1 MNKFFKNTLLLS
13 VCAIS
18 LYSGDA
24 QTPLPA
30 NDLVAPNYTTAPMQD
45 WEKKFSDF
53 SFNVYKK
60 NDHVLP
66 YRLYKPA
73 AQKGEKYPL
82 VLFMHGAGERGVDN
96 RKQFLRFSC
105 TKFWEKYPCYVLA
118 PQCPE
123 RKDVDSDAGAVWVHT
138 PFGAQSHS
146 MQKEPTWPMQLSFEL
161 LDRIIKENNIDRD
174 RIYITGLSMGGFATW
189 EMLQRHPELFAA
201 GIPICGGGDTAFAGK
216 LSRVPLWVFHGDAD
230 STVPVTR
237 SRAMVQQVVAKGGHP
252 RYTEYPGVGHD
263 SWSRTYPENEVWD
276 WLFAQS
282 KKKDSPKKI
291 AYGSLEDDHIKY
303 IGRWDKSNV
312 AEYVSRW
319 GGAYFKVAFT
329 GTKVKLRMG
338 TNKTNYYVK
347 IDNGPWISYK
357 NVSDT
362 IDITPVALSKGKHT
376 LSVAQGKDYNYVFS
390 FRGLILEHGAVTS
403 DPPVSPFLIEF
414 IGDSITAGYT
424 DDQANVSDYAW
435 ISAEKLGA
443 EHTQIAYPGIT
454 LVSGYPKGGMDNQ
467 YFRMGS
473 PASIVSPMWE
483 MNKYVPD
490 MIVINL
496 GTNDNNKRVPDS
508 VLQANYTEF
517 LFKIR
522 KQFPNAQVLV
532 MRTFLGV
539 KVNPTLAAV
548 NARIAAGDKKLHY
561 VDTEGWLTK
570 ADYGDG
576 LHPSVE
582 GQMKAAGLLMPVI
595 EKYR

>member
-1 MNKFFKNTLLLS
+1 MNKFFKNTLLIL
-13 VCAIS
+13 VCTMLINAIN
-18 LYSGDA
+18 A
-24 QTPLPA
+24 QAVNPSTP
-30 NDLVAPNYTTAPMQD
+30 DYTTASIQD
-45 WEKKFSDF
+45 WEKKFADF
-53 SFNVYKK
+53 SFNAYKN

-73 AQKGEKYPL
+73 VQNRGKYPL

-105 TKFWEKYPCYVLA
+105 TKFWEKYQCYVLA

-123 RKDVDSDAGAVWVHT
+123 RKDVDSDAGAVWVYT
-138 PFGAQSHS
+138 PFGAQDHS
-146 MQKEPTWPMQLSFEL
+146 MQKEPTWPMQLSIEL

-189 EMLQRHPELFAA
+189 EMLQRNPALFAA
-201 GIPICGGGDTAFAGK
+201 GMPVCGGGDTTFAGR
-216 LSRVPLWVFHGDAD
+216 LSHVPLWVFHGDAD
-230 STVPVTR
+230 STVFVTR
-237 SRAMVQQVVAKGGHP
+237 SRKMVQQIVSKGGHP
-252 RYTEYPGVGHD
+252 RYTEYPDVGHD
-263 SWSRTYPENEVWD
+263 SWSRTYAENEVWD

-282 KKKDSPKKI
+282 KKKLNAGKI
-291 AYGSLEDDHIKY
+291 VPGSLQDNHIKY
-303 IGRWDKSNV
+303 FGRWDKSNST
-312 AEYVSRW
+312 EYVSRW

-329 GTKVKLRMG
+329 GTKVKLKTG
-338 TNKTNYYVK
+338 ANKTNYYVK
-347 IDNGPWISYK
+347 IDSGPWISYK

-362 IDITPVALSKGKHT
+362 IDVTPTALSKGKHT
-376 LSVAQGKDYNYVFS
+376 LCVAQGKDYNYVFS
-390 FRGLILEHGAVTS
+390 FRGLILEHGALTS
-403 DPPVSPFLIEF
+403 DPLVSSFLIEF

-435 ISAEKLGA
+435 ISAERLGA

-454 LVSGYPKGGMDNQ
+454 LVSGYPKGGMVNQ

-539 KVNPTLAAV
+539 KASPTLAAV
-548 NARIAAGDKKLHY
+548 NVRIAAGDTKLHY

-582 GQMKAAGLLMPVI
+582 GQIKAAGLLMPVI

>member
-1 MNKFFKNTLLLS
+1 MKSVKNILMLL
-13 VCAIS
+13 VCTMLI
-18 LYSGDA
+18 GNINA
-24 QTPLPA
+24 QAVNASTP
-30 NDLVAPNYTTAPMQD
+30 DYTTVPMLD

-73 AQKGEKYPL
+73 VQNGGKYPL

-123 RKDVDSDAGAVWVHT
+123 RKDVDNDAGAVWVYT
-138 PFGAQSHS
+138 PFGGQSHT
-146 MQKEPTWPMQLSFEL
+146 MQREPTWPMQLSIEL
-161 LDRIIKENNIDRD
+161 LDKIIKENNIDRD

-201 GIPICGGGDTAFAGK
+201 GVPVCGGGDTAFAGK
-216 LSRVPLWVFHGDAD
+216 LSHVPLWVFHGDAD

-237 SRAMVQQVVAKGGHP
+237 SRAMVQQIVSKGGHP

-263 SWSRTYPENEVWD
+263 SWSRTYAENEVWD
-276 WLFAQS
+276 WLFAQT
-282 KKKDSPKKI
+282 KKKASPTKI
-291 AYGSLEDDHIKY
+291 APGSLEDNHIKY
-303 IGRWDKSNV
+303 FGRWDQSNA

-329 GTKVKLRMG
+329 GTKVKLKTG

-362 IDITPVALSKGKHT
+362 IDLTPTALSKGKHI

-390 FRGLILEHGAVTS
+390 FHGLILEPGAVTS

-508 VLQANYTEF
+508 VLQANYAEF

-522 KQFPNAQVLV
+522 SQFPNAQILV

-539 KVNPTLAAV
+539 KAVPTLAAV
-548 NARIAAGDKKLHY
+548 NVRIAAGDTKLHY
-561 VDTEGWLTK
+561 VDTDGWLTK
-570 ADYGDG
+570 ANYGDG
-576 LHPSVE
+576 LHPSVV
-582 GQMKAAGLLMPVI
+582 GQIKAAGLLIPVI